1 MYKSVFYKIFRKI
14 KYSSSFKGKEIILG
28 IKFNF
33 FFLLLSSDKV
43 QKIVIVMPSFLFTA
57 EAKLDH
63 L

>member
-14 KYSSSFKGKEIILG
+14 KYSSSFKGKEKILG
-28 IKFNF
+28 IKFN

-57 EAKLDH
+57 KAKLDH

>member
-33 FFLLLSSDKV
+33 FLLLSSDKV
-43 QKIVIVMPSFLFTA
+43 QKIYDYALFSIYS
-57 EAKLDH
+57 
-63 L
+63 